1 MQLTLRL
8 CRFNLNTLPLLK
20 LTATGVA
27 HLYGAEVNMR
37 LKAFQVTNYKTVLD
51 SGRVEIDSNVACLL
65 GKNEAGK
72 SAVMQ
77 ALWKFNNVSGV
88 NYDRLFDLPAEFYTR
103 LRTADPKV
111 VVLEF
116 ELDEQDKND
125 FLKEFPALSN
135 APSRVKIHST
145 YDRKRT
151 VEVTLAYTPSSY
163 GEIGTRVKGTI
174 GALTTLETSASQPAT
189 ELALVTAAR
198 QALEELDNA
207 GGPDKPATEIPTA
220 AIQTATTSLQAVP
233 PAKIGDLGKGT
244 IEALVKFASHSQP
257 DLKKKAEDWLIT
269 RLPIFIYFED
279 YGRLKTRIHLPD
291 FIAKQASAPKDQ
303 EEQMLHRTQVALFE
317 WSHLDAEE
325 LRKLGQPKQA
335 NESQEAVDR
344 RKAERSRI
352 LESASYQ
359 LSGDWIDWWDQ
370 RTHNLKVTA
379 DGDEL
384 ELKVSD
390 NVNPWEIAFGER
402 SRGFQWF
409 FSFYL
414 TFLVESGK
422 AHKGA
427 IILLDEPGLH
437 LHPTAQ
443 EKLLDFFQRISAK
456 NQIIYSS
463 HSMFM
468 VDSEHVDNIRTV
480 YLLAKNPD
488 DPKSRAYTH
497 VSAGSEPEGDRDTL
511 LPMQAAGA
519 YKLAQTMFL
528 GKRTL
533 IVEGISDYWLL
544 KALSHLLKGKGE
556 EGLQGD
562 TVVLWAGGTSH
573 MLPLASVMSARE
585 QMGPNRMAVL
595 LDSDRVGLDKAR
607 KLVEMMAHG
616 QDSVMLL
623 GDAIG
628 ILKAQAEDL
637 VEFDE
642 LLAGLK
648 QVGRTPTT
656 IPSRHAGE
664 TNVELLKRT
673 FVANTWGELEHEEKA
688 RIVLELT
695 DSWWKATSSP
705 KESTLERA
713 RKLFTY
719 VNERF
724 TKLGATE
731 ASPAKVGK

>member
-1 MQLTLRL
+1 
-8 CRFNLNTLPLLK
+8 
-20 LTATGVA
+20 
-27 HLYGAEVNMR
+27 MR
-37 LKAFQVTNYKTVLD
+37 LKAFRVTNYKTVLD
-51 SGRVEIDSNVACLL
+51 SGRVEIDTKVACLL

-77 ALWKFNNVSGV
+77 ALWKFNNVSGAK
-88 NYDRLFDLPAEFYTR
+88 YDRLFDLPAEFFTR
-103 LRTADPKV
+103 LRSTDPEV

-116 ELDEQDKND
+116 LLDDRDKTE
-125 FLKEFPALSN
+125 FVKAFPALSA
-135 APSRVKIHST
+135 APDVAKIHST
-145 YDRKRT
+145 YDGKRT
-151 VEVTLAYTPSSY
+151 VDVKLAYTPSSY
-163 GEIGTRVKGTI
+163 KTI
-174 GALTTLETSASQPAT
+174 GGRVQGTVSALATLENSAT
-189 ELALVTAAR
+189 EPPAPELAPISTAR
-198 QALEELDNA
+198 KALELLDAA

-220 AIQTATTSLQAVP
+220 TIQEAITALKAVP

-244 IEALVKFASHSQP
+244 LEALTTFASHSQP
-257 DLKKKAEDWLIT
+257 DLKKKAEEWLLA
-269 RLPIFIYFED
+269 RLPVFIYFED

-291 FIAKQASAPKDQ
+291 YIAKQATPPKDP

-317 WSHLDAEE
+317 WANLNAEE
-325 LRKLGQPKQA
+325 LRALGLPRQSG
-335 NESQEAVDR
+335 ETQEAVER
-344 RKAERSRI
+344 RIAERARI
-352 LESASYQ
+352 TESASYH

-370 RTHNLKVTA
+370 RTHNLKVHA

-384 ELKVSD
+384 ELRVSD
-390 NVNPWEIAFGER
+390 NVNPWEIPFGER

-422 AHKGA
+422 AHRGA

-468 VDSEHVDNIRTV
+468 VDGEHVDNVRTV

-497 VSAGSEPEGDRDTL
+497 VSEGSEPEGDRDTL

-519 YKLAQTMFL
+519 YRLAQTVFL

-533 IVEGISDYWLL
+533 IVEGISDYWLM
-544 KALSHLLKGKGE
+544 KALSSHLEQHGGG
-556 EGLQGD
+556 GLHED
-562 TVVLWAGGTSH
+562 TLVLWAGGTSH
-573 MLPLASVMSARE
+573 ILPLASVMSARE
-585 QMGPNRMAVL
+585 QVGPNRMAVL
-595 LDSDRVGLDKAR
+595 LDSDRAGLDKAR

-628 ILKAQAEDL
+628 ISKAQAEDL
-637 VEFDE
+637 PEFSE

-648 QVGRTPTT
+648 GVGRTPATLPT
-656 IPSRHAGE
+656 IAPGD
-664 TNVELLKRT
+664 TNAELLRRT
-673 FVANTWGELEHEEKA
+673 FAANGWGELSHNEKA
-688 RIVLELT
+688 RIVLQLT
-695 DSWWKATSSP
+695 DLWRTGAVAPEPT
-705 KESTLERA
+705 TIERA
-713 RKLFTY
+713 RKLFAF

-724 TKLGATE
+724 KKLSANEAT
-731 ASPAKVGK
+731 PAKAGI

>member
-1 MQLTLRL
+1 
-8 CRFNLNTLPLLK
+8 
-20 LTATGVA
+20 
-27 HLYGAEVNMR
+27 MR
-37 LKAFQVTNYKTVLD
+37 LKSFRVTNYKTVMD
-51 SGRVEIDSNVACLL
+51 SGPVEIDTDVACLL

-88 NYDRLFDLPAEFYTR
+88 NYDRLFDLPAELFTR
-103 LRTADPKV
+103 LRATDPEV
-111 VVLEF
+111 VVLQF
-116 ELDEQDKND
+116 DLDDQDKKD
-125 FLKEFPALSN
+125 FLKEFPALSA
-135 APSRVKIHST
+135 APARFIVHST
-145 YDRKRT
+145 YDRKKT
-151 VEVTLAYTPSSY
+151 VDVILAYTPSSY
-163 GEIGTRVKGTI
+163 GEIANRVTGTI
-174 GALTTLETSASQPAT
+174 AALKTLETATPSPAP
-189 ELALVTAAR
+189 ELAAITAGR
-198 QALEELDNA
+198 QALEELESA
-207 GGPDKPATEIPTA
+207 GGPNKAATDIPTPV
-220 AIQTATTSLQAVP
+220 IEKATTTLKAIPV
-233 PAKIGDLGKGT
+233 AKLGDLGKGT
-244 IEALVKFASHSQP
+244 IDALGKFASHSQP
-257 DLKKKAEDWLIT
+257 DLKKKVEDWLVGH
-269 RLPIFIYFED
+269 LPIFIYFED

-291 FIAKQASAPKDQ
+291 YIAKQTTPPKDS

-317 WSHLDAEE
+317 WSHLNAEE
-325 LRKLGQPKQA
+325 LRRLGMPKQQ
-335 NESQEAVDR
+335 NETQEAVDR
-344 RKAERSRI
+344 RKAERARI

-370 RTHNLKVTA
+370 RTHNLKITA

-443 EKLLDFFQRISAK
+443 EKLLDFFQRISAR

-468 VDSEHVDNIRTV
+468 VDAEHVDNIRTV
-480 YLLAKNPD
+480 YLLAKNPN

-497 VSAGSEPEGDRDTL
+497 VSEGTEPEGDRETL

-519 YKLAQTMFL
+519 YRLAQTIFL

-544 KALSHLLKGKGE
+544 KALSQYLGRHGGG
-556 EGLQGD
+556 GLHPD
-562 TVVLWAGGTSH
+562 TLVLWAGGTSH

-585 QMGPNRMAVL
+585 QVGPNRMAVL
-595 LDSDRVGLDKAR
+595 LDSDRAGFDKAR

-616 QDSVMLL
+616 QDSVMLM
-623 GDAIG
+623 GDAVG
-628 ILKAQAEDL
+628 IAKAQAEDL
-637 VEFDE
+637 PEFPE

-648 QVGRTPTT
+648 EMGRTPATL
-656 IPSRHAGE
+656 PPRGPGE
-664 TNVELLKRT
+664 TNVDFLRNV
-673 FVANTWGELEHEEKA
+673 FAANGWGDLTHEEKA

-695 DSWWKATSSP
+695 NLWWTGVATP
-705 KESTLERA
+705 ETATLERA
-713 RKLFTY
+713 RKLFAF
-719 VNERF
+719 VNARF
-724 TKLGATE
+724 QKLVSGDAT
-731 ASPAKVGK
+731 PAKAGK